1 MAHTNAQASHNGT
14 DAEPIGEAT
23 DLAGDGSEM
32 SADDGV
38 VFLADLARAMHAT
51 AASEQAR
58 ILEATERRRQ
68 LHIGGIHAR
77 EAAEADEIRELAD
90 EDVKGINTWADN
102 EIKRLKLERERRIT
116 ARREQLQ
123 IRLEEHRAVIA
134 REVDGVEEAI
144 KGYRGEIDRFFG
156 AIESETNPVVIARQA
171 GTQPVF
177 PALDQIGSGD
187 SAASGAEL
195 GTVAVA
201 AAALDTAEGA
211 EADQAEPPID
221 AEAAVATDEAT
232 DEAIE
237 PVIEGETEAVA
248 ESEPV
253 AETEIAAESE
263 QPADGEQ
270 QEAEVIGVMDPDSL
284 GQLVTG
290 QPWDAA
296 PESEAPV
303 EAAEGQTEEVAVAAV
318 AEGGEQPSEETE
330 EAMAEAVV
338 MPRSS
343 GAGSWLRW
351 PNNNNSDR
359 FGPGR

>member
-1 MAHTNAQASHNGT
+1 
-14 DAEPIGEAT
+14 
-23 DLAGDGSEM
+23 M

-134 REVDGVEEAI
+134 REVEGVEDAI

-187 SAASGAEL
+187 GAASGAEP
-195 GTVAVA
+195 GSVAVA
-201 AAALDTAEGA
+201 AAALDTVEDAEPS
-211 EADQAEPPID
+211 QAEQPID
-221 AEAAVATDEAT
+221 AEAAVATDVAPE
-232 DEAIE
+232 I
-237 PVIEGETEAVA
+237 VEGETVVVA
-248 ESEPV
+248 EAEPV
-253 AETEIAAESE
+253 AEAEIVAEAE
-263 QPADGEQ
+263 QPVEAEE
-270 QEAEVIGVMDPDSL
+270 QEAEVVGVMDPDSL